1 MIFLNQK
8 MNLTKDEL
16 EKIINDIKD
25 LDVVLIPTMPLL
37 SLASSQFSKI
47 GSQDVSE
54 YEKGSYTGQTSIQTL
69 KSLKVKYCLIG
80 HSEKR
85 EYLNETNEKIIK
97 KIKLCIEN
105 NIIPILIVGET
116 SEEYEKQTSKQIIEK
131 KITDVFNNLQCPLT
145 NIIICYEPIWSIGKI
160 SPSKEIV
167 VEMVNY
173 IKEIIK
179 EKYNLNLPLLYGGGV
194 NETNILELNTID
206 AIDGFLVGN
215 VSLDSQ
221 RILKIY
227 NLIK

>member
-69 KSLKVKYCLIG
+69 KSLNVKYCLIG

-105 NIIPILIVGET
+105 NITPILIIGET
-116 SEEYEKQTSKQIIEK
+116 LEEYEKQISKQVIERR
-131 KITDVFNNLQCPLT
+131 ITEVFDNLKCPLK
-145 NIIICYEPIWSIGKI
+145 NIIICYEPIWSIGKT